1 MSSYVTGDIFVR
13 SPPDQTLKAW
23 APLWD
28 CISILFQFQNSDVA
42 DGEEELPEWRIYWVA
57 GLALL
62 RTVGHV
68 LAKVDA
74 KTSPNHASAISAL
87 WKNLQAD
94 RRAAAIFWDF
104 IERER
109 NNLLK
114 TYSFGARLAWGED
127 QYAYVEFEDG
137 LDAFELFREAVYWWR
152 HHLMALE
159 RELAALGS
167 D

>member
-1 MSSYVTGDIFVR
+1 MNYVTGDIFVKVP
-13 SPPDQTLKAW
+13 SPQTLKAW
-23 APLWD
+23 LPLWD
-28 CISILFQFQNSDVA
+28 CISILFLFQNSDVA
-42 DGEEELPEWRIYWVA
+42 DGEDELPEWRIYWVA

-74 KTSPNHASAISAL
+74 KISPEHAEAIAAL
-87 WKNLQAD
+87 WKGFQDD
-94 RRAAAIFWDF
+94 RSKSAIFWTF
-104 IERER
+104 IDRER

-114 TYSFGARLAWGED
+114 TYSFGAKLAWD
-127 QYAYVEFEDG
+127 DNQDAYVEFEGG
-137 LDAFELFREAVYWWR
+137 LDAFDRFREAVYWWR

-159 RELAALGS
+159 HELLVPTC